1 MKQDEKLR
9 EAFSGAAAEETERLE
24 QSLSLKEYRKAE
36 ALYQHHRDAALR
48 QIRRRKSSFL
58 KGLAGLAAVAAAVVL
73 LFRALD
79 RPVPD
84 PVTPAA
90 GPAGTAVA
98 FDTLAP
104 RPPET
109 EAVLSQAPVSPAAS
123 PTGTVTEAVTPSV
136 TAPEDAPVP
145 ELKARVVAF
154 PKDQR
159 YAVYT
164 GPGQH
169 YERANQNRALVSTN
183 DWIQVFGVENG
194 YAMIRYAVSAGQS
207 RIGFID
213 ASSLPAGASV
223 DALAFPS
230 VPAVILRETGLTD
243 DPLGEGKPLHTLP
256 AGTQVSRLAVLGD
269 WVYLEWTGAEKPVRG
284 FVPADAVR

>member
-1 MKQDEKLR
+1 
-9 EAFSGAAAEETERLE
+9 
-24 QSLSLKEYRKAE
+24 
-36 ALYQHHRDAALR
+36 
-48 QIRRRKSSFL
+48 
-58 KGLAGLAAVAAAVVL
+58 
-73 LFRALD
+73 
-79 RPVPD
+79 
-84 PVTPAA
+84 
-90 GPAGTAVA
+90 
-98 FDTLAP
+98 
-104 RPPET
+104 
-109 EAVLSQAPVSPAAS
+109 
-123 PTGTVTEAVTPSV
+123 
-136 TAPEDAPVP
+136 VP
-145 ELKARVVAF
+145 ELRARVVSF

-256 AGTQVSRLAVLGD
+256 AGTLVSRLAVLGD